1 MEELN
6 IKSQKVKTHYMR
18 KVLPIYAKQKKMVT
32 ILMFVMVVCGVLGI
46 LQPIYSANALASL
59 ASEKFKDATK
69 FIIIMC
75 ALGLGR
81 IVFNLIM
88 ESLYIRVNAKTK
100 KELTEKLIWSI
111 NSTKMST
118 LDGTKLGSLSEKL
131 SNDIGSV
138 SDCYLD
144 MMNLVFNILT
154 NIVFLIYIAFLNFY
168 LFLIL
173 MGYVL
178 LLFGVCTIKSRIW
191 IRGRK
196 ITKKANDEAR
206 SAYMEQISGMRD
218 VKLLGIEESVTS
230 YSGKKY
236 DKALKLEV
244 SVGDK
249 RNFIRRTQ
257 GAISIVFE
265 LVFLLIGIVFIKRE
279 MILLTGLLIIY
290 SYYGRVEGLV
300 NFLSSF
306 KEFSAEGEIA
316 ASRIFDVIENYEKE
330 NFGTENLENFSG
342 KIELKNTNFSYTGE
356 KQVLKN
362 ANLCFEPGKMTAIVG
377 KSGSGKST
385 ILNLISKLYD
395 VEDGQ
400 IFYDCKDINS
410 LSKATIRNNVGEISQ
425 TPYIFNSTVR
435 QNLLFSKPDATEQ
448 ELKDVLK
455 AAQIYDDVV
464 NMPQFLDTE
473 IGENGVK
480 ISGGQRQRLAIA
492 RLLLKDTKVI
502 VFDEATS
509 ALDNSSQ
516 KKIVDLLE
524 TFKSQKTIIIVAHR
538 LSTIINADTI
548 YMVEDGSVIAG
559 GTHRELM
566 KKCKSYRELYKLEE
580 QSATE
585 KITKK

>member
-6 IKSQKVKTHYMR
+6 LKSKKVKTHYMR
-18 KVLPIYAKQKKMVT
+18 KVLPVYAKQKKMIT
-32 ILMFVMVVCGVLGI
+32 FLMIVMVICGVLGI
-46 LQPIYSANALASL
+46 LQPIYSANALASV
-59 ASEKFKDATK
+59 ASMQFESATK

-75 ALGLGR
+75 ILGLSR
-81 IVFNLIM
+81 VLFNMVM
-88 ESLYIRVNAKTK
+88 EGLYIRVNAKTK
-100 KELTEKLIWSI
+100 RELTDKLIWSI
-111 NSTKMST
+111 NSTKMSK
-118 LDGTKLGSLSEKL
+118 LDSTQMGSLAEKL

-144 MMNLVFNILT
+144 MMNLIFNILT

-168 LFLIL
+168 LFLIV
-173 MGYVL
+173 MGYVV
-178 LLFGVCTIKSRIW
+178 LLFVVCTIKSRIW

-218 VKLLGIEESVTS
+218 VKLLGIEESVTN
-230 YSGKKY
+230 YSSKKY
-236 DKALKLEV
+236 EKALRLEV
-244 SVGDK
+244 KVDDK
-249 RNFIRRTQ
+249 RNIIRRTQ
-257 GAISIVFE
+257 GALSIIFE
-265 LVFLLIGIVFIKRE
+265 LVFLLIGILFIKKE

-290 SYYGRVEGLV
+290 TYYGRVEGLV
-300 NFLSSF
+300 GFLSQF

-330 NFGTENLENFSG
+330 SFGTEELENFSG
-342 KIELKNTNFSYTGE
+342 KIELKNVNFSYDGE
-356 KQVLKN
+356 RQVLKN

-395 VEDGQ
+395 VGDGQ
-400 IFYDCKDINS
+400 IFYDGTDINA
-410 LSKATIRNNVGEISQ
+410 LSKNTIRQNVGEISQ

-435 QNLLFSKPDATEQ
+435 QNLLFSKPDATDD
-448 ELKDVLK
+448 ELKQVLK
-455 AAQIYDDVV
+455 DAQIYEDVV
-464 NMPQFLDTE
+464 NMPKYLDTE

-524 TFKSQKTIIIVAHR
+524 TFKEKKTIIIVAHR
-538 LSTIINADTI
+538 LSTIISADTI
-548 YMVEDGSVIAG
+548 YMIDDGKIIAS

-566 KKCKSYRELYKLEE
+566 KKCKDYKDLYKLEE
-580 QSATE
+580 QGATD
-585 KITKK
+585 KDDKK

>member
-6 IKSQKVKTHYMR
+6 LKSKKVKTHYMR
-18 KVLPIYAKQKKMVT
+18 KVLPVYAKQKKMIT
-32 ILMFVMVVCGVLGI
+32 FLMIVMVICGVLGI
-46 LQPIYSANALASL
+46 LQPIYSANALASV
-59 ASEKFKDATK
+59 ASMQFESATK

-75 ALGLGR
+75 ILGLSR
-81 IVFNLIM
+81 VLFNMVM
-88 ESLYIRVNAKTK
+88 EGLYIRVNAKTK
-100 KELTEKLIWSI
+100 RELTDKLIWSI
-111 NSTKMST
+111 NSTKMSK
-118 LDGTKLGSLSEKL
+118 LDSTQMGSLAEKL

-144 MMNLVFNILT
+144 MMNLIFNILT

-173 MGYVL
+173 MGYVV
-178 LLFGVCTIKSRIW
+178 LLFVVCTIKSRIW

-218 VKLLGIEESVTS
+218 VKLLGIEESVTN
-230 YSGKKY
+230 YSSKKY
-236 DKALKLEV
+236 EKALRLEV
-244 SVGDK
+244 KVDDK
-249 RNFIRRTQ
+249 RNIIRRTQ
-257 GAISIVFE
+257 GALSIIFE
-265 LVFLLIGIVFIKRE
+265 LVFLLIGILFIKKE

-290 SYYGRVEGLV
+290 TYYGRVEGLV
-300 NFLSSF
+300 GFLSQF

-330 NFGTENLENFSG
+330 SFGTEELENFSG
-342 KIELKNTNFSYTGE
+342 KIELKNVNFSYDGE
-356 KQVLKN
+356 RQVLKN

-377 KSGSGKST
+377 KRGSGKST

-395 VEDGQ
+395 VGDGQ
-400 IFYDCKDINS
+400 IFYDGTDINA
-410 LSKATIRNNVGEISQ
+410 LSKNTIRQNVGEISQ

-435 QNLLFSKPDATEQ
+435 QNLLFSKPDATDD
-448 ELKDVLK
+448 ELKQVLK
-455 AAQIYDDVV
+455 DAQIYEDVV
-464 NMPQFLDTE
+464 NMPKYLDTE

-524 TFKSQKTIIIVAHR
+524 TFKEKKTIIIVAHR
-538 LSTIINADTI
+538 LSTIISADTI
-548 YMVEDGSVIAG
+548 YMIDDGKIIAS

-566 KKCKSYRELYKLEE
+566 KKCKDYKDLYKLEE
-580 QSATE
+580 QGATD
-585 KITKK
+585 KDDKK